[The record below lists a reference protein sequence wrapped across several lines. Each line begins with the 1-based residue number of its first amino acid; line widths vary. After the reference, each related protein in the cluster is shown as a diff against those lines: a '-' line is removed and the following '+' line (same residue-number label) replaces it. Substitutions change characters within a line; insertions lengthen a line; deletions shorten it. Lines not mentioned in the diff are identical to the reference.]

1 MSKRGIFDTKDMETT
16 PFTIASSIVIT
27 TLLLLAAM
35 FESAFLFR
43 VGIIGLLIIP
53 ILNVYCG
60 QKINAWFDKYNKHT
74 YTSTSEEDDE
84 SEHVSRILED

>member
-1 MSKRGIFDTKDMETT
+1 MGKKGIFDTKDMETT
-16 PFTIASSIVIT
+16 PFTIASSIVIA

-43 VGIIGLLIIP
+43 VGIVGLLIIP

-60 QKINAWFDKYNKHT
+60 QRIDAWFDKHSKRT